1 MLSRIIGLVG
11 LLIMIGCG
19 VAFAQGTQTP
29 AAPPAAGSAAT
40 APAGKT
46 ASVPDEV
53 AWSRFSGWKRY
64 HANCSVCHGPD
75 GLGGTFAPSLVGSLK
90 SIDHDQFLETVV
102 NGKENAQ
109 LAMPS
114 FGADP
119 NVMCYIEDIY
129 VYLKARAD
137 GEMDRGRPTNQPAK
151 PKAFAEAET
160 ACMGS

>member
-1 MLSRIIGLVG
+1 MYSRIVALIGGAAIVAS
-11 LLIMIGCG
+11 G
-19 VAFAQGTQTP
+19 VALAQGAQNSPSPSP
-29 AAPPAAGSAAT
+29 ADSSSKAAAT
-40 APAGKT
+40 NSGAV
-46 ASVPDEV
+46 SDEV

-75 GLGGTFAPSLVGSLK
+75 GLGGTFAPSLVNSLK
-90 SIDHDQFLETVV
+90 SIDHDQFLTTVV
-102 NGKENAQ
+102 NGKQNAE

-129 VYLKARAD
+129 TYLKARSD
-137 GEMDRGRPTNQPAK
+137 GQMDRGRPTNQPAK
-151 PKAFAEAET
+151 PKAFAETET

>member
-1 MLSRIIGLVG
+1 MFSRFMGLIGLVA
-11 LLIMIGCG
+11 MIGCG
-19 VAFAQGTQTP
+19 VAFAQSTQNP
-29 AAPPAAGSAAT
+29 AAPPAAGST
-40 APAGKT
+40 APPAAKT
-46 ASVPDEV
+46 GTVSDEV
-53 AWSRFSGWKRY
+53 AWTRFSGWKRY

-75 GLGGTFAPSLVGSLK
+75 GLGGTFAPSLVNSLK
-90 SIDHDQFLETVV
+90 SLDHDQFLEVVV

-129 VYLKARAD
+129 IYLKARAN